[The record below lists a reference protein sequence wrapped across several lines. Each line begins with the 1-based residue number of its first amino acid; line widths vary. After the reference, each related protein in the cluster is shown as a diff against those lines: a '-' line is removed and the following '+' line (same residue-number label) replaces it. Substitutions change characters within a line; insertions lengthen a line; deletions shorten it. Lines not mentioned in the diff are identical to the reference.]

1 MKFPESREAVLVRTI
16 ANQTLTTSRPPN
28 QFTAIARRS
37 GSQVANPAEDTLG
50 GVLSGRA
57 NMPLVWNCGKGR
69 RGRFSF
75 TSLTLGD
82 FGAFAAVPR
91 GASDT
96 LAGAVGRVV
105 SLRNRIAIKKVAVDP
120 NVVNIRSNQ
129 YQRVT
134 EP

>member
-1 MKFPESREAVLVRTI
+1 
-16 ANQTLTTSRPPN
+16 
-28 QFTAIARRS
+28 
-37 GSQVANPAEDTLG
+37 
-50 GVLSGRA
+50 
-57 NMPLVWNCGKGR
+57 MPLVWNCGKGR

-96 LAGAVGRVV
+96 LAGAVGNSGGRVV

-120 NVVNIRSNQ
+120 NVVDIRSNQ